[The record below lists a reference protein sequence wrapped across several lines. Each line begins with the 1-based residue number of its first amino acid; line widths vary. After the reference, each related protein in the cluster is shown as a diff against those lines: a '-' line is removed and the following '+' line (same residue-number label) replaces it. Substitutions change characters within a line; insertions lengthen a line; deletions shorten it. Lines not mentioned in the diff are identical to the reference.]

1 MPHKPGFIH
10 SGKDENSWNYFEL
23 PFGSGADYVQ
33 PIPVENLPYTPVEL
47 GDMLE
52 TGEKEKEIEVEG
64 YGKGRLVISK
74 QNKNKPF
81 FYADEAN
88 IPANQ
93 KAAKQL
99 QIAETGANLP
109 LLTSPLTTLAT
120 GVPRIIKDKTR
131 AQIKKARMGADETFK
146 DNAINLKKTIDGVFQ
161 MSSNMYRRAKD
172 VAKKSHISF
181 KSAMDYV
188 NLTEKGTP
196 PSGPMKPGN
205 ITGITNKGLLKD
217 TDVDDPT
224 VYIPPEERP
233 DNEFFSMNVDPADVP
248 RNDLSIIRTPGK
260 QGKIINEKFTQL
272 GGIKG
277 GRLNLKTYRQFGKNR
292 EFAEIFLTPYGKG
305 VPFQADAKDKS
316 SVIKAIF
323 ADTSDALGIPFKAG
337 IQAHH
342 KTPIKTILPSLE
354 GVVYDSPKY
363 HKFTQLYLDQ
373 MLALGNMP
381 ENIMSV
387 LGHAGRDSDSPH
399 YLVHAFMRATFGEAG
414 EYFWTPEKLQE
425 ITVYDTEGNAI
436 GTKNDKLR
444 VKYIKQ
450 QVKNIKESIDIL
462 NVAQEHYEMISG
474 GKNPVPA
481 TAEQIVEFFFNKV
494 PANKK
499 FTPKIIKNIVNEIHS
514 QLSTV
519 PQYDQLTMETIVDE
533 MSLDAIDTF
542 IKSEENQAIAEDMLL
557 DVIFEGLTT
566 RQAIRKYKG
575 AQYGIRQLSIRF
587 KEAINQAQK
596 APVITRLKDLYKKN
610 REKEPPSI
618 GSQWDMF
625 DKDE

>member
-1 MPHKPGFIH
+1 MPHKENHKRGRTSFPEDREKFGTEFMDNLEDSAVGKFFDLSGERQQVIDQASREGKLGKVSQFTQKIEDKVGQTVAPVLKPVGAALGKISDVTQIDERISTPLTFVAAGAAAKGISKIKPKH
-10 SGKDENSWNYFEL
+10 LGITQTLEPYTSPKSIGKVPRKTINITQQVDEVLSQRPFTTAEIIKVAKRNKISFVQAEEYLKLKNLGTPPKGTIKPDSTRMLTKGEGSYDPGKDEVYF
-23 PFGSGADYVQ
+23 S
-33 PIPVENLPYTPVEL
+33 
-47 GDMLE
+47 
-52 TGEKEKEIEVEG
+52 
-64 YGKGRLVISK
+64 
-74 QNKNKPF
+74 
-81 FYADEAN
+81 
-88 IPANQ
+88 
-93 KAAKQL
+93 
-99 QIAETGANLP
+99 
-109 LLTSPLTTLAT
+109 
-120 GVPRIIKDKTR
+120 
-131 AQIKKARMGADETFK
+131 
-146 DNAINLKKTIDGVFQ
+146 
-161 MSSNMYRRAKD
+161 
-172 VAKKSHISF
+172 
-181 KSAMDYV
+181 
-188 NLTEKGTP
+188 
-196 PSGPMKPGN
+196 
-205 ITGITNKGLLKD
+205 
-217 TDVDDPT
+217 
-224 VYIPPEERP
+224 PEERP
-233 DNEFFSMNVDPADVP
+233 DNTFFSMNVDPEDIP
-248 RNDLSIIRTPGK
+248 RNDLSMIRTPGK

-277 GRLNLKTYRQFGKNR
+277 GRLDLKTYRQFGKNR

-363 HKFTQLYLDQ
+363 HKFTQLYLDE

-387 LGHAGRDSDSPH
+387 LGHAGRDTDSPH

-414 EYFWTPEKLQE
+414 ENFWTPEKLQE
-425 ITVYDTEGNAI
+425 ITIYDPKGNAI
-436 GTKNDKLR
+436 GTKNDELR
-444 VKYIKQ
+444 IKYIKE

-533 MSLDAIDTF
+533 MSLDAIDKF
-542 IKSEENQAIAEDMLL
+542 IKAEENTAIAEDMIL
-557 DVIFEGLTT
+557 DVIFEGKKPAQVL
-566 RQAIRKYKG
+566 REYKG

-587 KEAINQAQK
+587 KEALNEAQK
-596 APVITRLKDLYKKN
+596 TPVITRLKDLYKKN
-610 REKEPPSI
+610 REKEPPPI
-618 GSQWDMF
+618 GSQWDTMF
-625 DKDE
+625 DDEQ

>member
-1 MPHKPGFIH
+1 MPHKENHKRGSTSFPEDREKFGTEFMDNLEDSAVGKFFDLSGERQQVIDQASREGKLGKVSQFTQKIEDKVGQTVAPVLKPVGAALGKISDVTQIDERISTPLTFVAAGAAAKGISKIKPKH
-10 SGKDENSWNYFEL
+10 LGITQTLEPYTSPKSIGKVPRKTINITQQVDEVLSQRPFTTAEIIKVAKRNKISFVQAEEYLKLKNLGTPPKGTIKPDSTRMLTKGEGSYDPGKDEVYF
-23 PFGSGADYVQ
+23 S
-33 PIPVENLPYTPVEL
+33 
-47 GDMLE
+47 
-52 TGEKEKEIEVEG
+52 
-64 YGKGRLVISK
+64 
-74 QNKNKPF
+74 
-81 FYADEAN
+81 
-88 IPANQ
+88 
-93 KAAKQL
+93 
-99 QIAETGANLP
+99 
-109 LLTSPLTTLAT
+109 
-120 GVPRIIKDKTR
+120 
-131 AQIKKARMGADETFK
+131 
-146 DNAINLKKTIDGVFQ
+146 
-161 MSSNMYRRAKD
+161 
-172 VAKKSHISF
+172 
-181 KSAMDYV
+181 
-188 NLTEKGTP
+188 
-196 PSGPMKPGN
+196 
-205 ITGITNKGLLKD
+205 
-217 TDVDDPT
+217 
-224 VYIPPEERP
+224 PEERP
-233 DNEFFSMNVDPADVP
+233 DNTFFSMNVDPEDIP
-248 RNDLSIIRTPGK
+248 RNDLSMIRTPGK

-277 GRLNLKTYRQFGKNR
+277 GRLDLKTYRQFGKNR

-363 HKFTQLYLDQ
+363 HKFTQLYLDE

-387 LGHAGRDSDSPH
+387 LGHAGRDTDSPH

-414 EYFWTPEKLQE
+414 ENFWTPEKLQE
-425 ITVYDTEGNAI
+425 ITIYDPKGNAI
-436 GTKNDKLR
+436 GTKNDELR
-444 VKYIKQ
+444 IKYIKE

-519 PQYDQLTMETIVDE
+519 PQYDQLSMETIVDE
-533 MSLDAIDTF
+533 MSLDAIDEF
-542 IKSEENQAIAEDMLL
+542 IKSEENQAIAEDMIL
-557 DVIFEGLTT
+557 DAIFEGKTAAQVL
-566 RQAIRKYKG
+566 RKYKG
-575 AQYGIRQLSIRF
+575 AQYGVTQLSIRF
-587 KEAINQAQK
+587 KEALNEAQK

-610 REKEPPSI
+610 REKEPPPI
-618 GSQWDMF
+618 GSLWDMF